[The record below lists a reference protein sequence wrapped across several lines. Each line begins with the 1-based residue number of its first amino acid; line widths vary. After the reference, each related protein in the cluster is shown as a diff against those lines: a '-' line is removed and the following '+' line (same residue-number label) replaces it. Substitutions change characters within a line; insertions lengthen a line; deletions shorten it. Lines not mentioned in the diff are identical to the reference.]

1 VSAEKKEVIMEKVK
15 TVDDLTQEERTG
27 RIAMAIDGFQKAVDG
42 MDAKF
47 RQSMLSICYGII
59 CDLYEL
65 DFAVM
70 QIHTAEV
77 RRLMTAKKTEESEDG
92 SEE

>member
-1 VSAEKKEVIMEKVK
+1 MEKVK
-15 TVDDLTQEERTG
+15 TVDDLTQEERTE
-27 RIAMAIDGFQKAVDG
+27 RIRLAIDGYQRAVAG

-47 RQSMLSICYGII
+47 RQTMLSICYGII

-65 DFAVM
+65 DFQVM
-70 QIHTAEV
+70 WLHTAEV
-77 RRLMTAKKTEESEDG
+77 RRLMTVKKDEKPENG